1 MNSRW
6 RSGICYLI
14 IVWAAIFYL
23 FPLYWLVLTSL
34 KYPGDI
40 TGYPPVFLPSHLTI
54 DNYRLLFG
62 YEGPLWGVK
71 KYVGRTFLAAVV
83 PYLKNSLI
91 IGLSS
96 SVVALFLGALL
107 AYGIVR
113 FKVGGRNLYTWLL
126 SLRMIPPVVV
136 AIPLFTIFRTFR
148 LINTLPSLIIAYLLM
163 NIPFATLLL
172 VGFLNDIPE
181 EINDAALVDGCT
193 SMGAFF
199 KVILP
204 LAAPG
209 LVAVFIIAFLTCWN
223 ELLIASVLTTSAK
236 AQTFPVYTT
245 QFSQVERGTAWGPAG
260 AGGVISMIP
269 MLAFAFYIQKYL
281 ARGLTM
287 GAVK

>member
-1 MNSRW
+1 MNKRW
-6 RSGICYLI
+6 KKTICYLI
-14 IVWAAIFYL
+14 IILATIFYL
-23 FPLYWLVLTSL
+23 FPLYWLVLTSF

-40 TGYPPVFLPSHLTI
+40 TGYPPIFLPPNFTI

-62 YEGPLWGVK
+62 YEGPLWGAK
-71 KYVGRTFLAAVV
+71 EYVGRTFLAAII

-91 IGLSS
+91 VGTSS
-96 SVVALFLGALL
+96 SIIALFLGAFL

-136 AIPLFTIFRTFR
+136 AIPLFTIFRVFR
-148 LINTLPSLIIAYLLM
+148 LINTLPALVIAYLLM
-163 NIPFATLLL
+163 NVPFATLLL
-172 VGFLNDIPE
+172 IGFFSDIPE
-181 EINDAALVDGCT
+181 EISDAALVDGCT
-193 SMGAFF
+193 SISAFF

-209 LVAVFIIAFLTCWN
+209 LVAVFIIAFLACWN
-223 ELLIASVLTTSAK
+223 ELLIASALTTSAK

-260 AGGVISMIP
+260 AGGVIGMIP